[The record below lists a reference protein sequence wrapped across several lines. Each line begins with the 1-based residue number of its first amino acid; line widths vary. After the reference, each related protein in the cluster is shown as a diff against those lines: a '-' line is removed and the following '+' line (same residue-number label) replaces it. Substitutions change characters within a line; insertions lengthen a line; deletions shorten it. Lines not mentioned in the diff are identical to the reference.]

1 MPLLMALWLVNA
13 SHNFQEL
20 ILVALSK
27 PLVRLAWVTGEA
39 VAGFIFKWVWYGFNV
54 WTEWRPAETRNHCSA
69 GPLSATI
76 YHNPYTTT
84 KAYN

>member
-13 SHNFQEL
+13 SHNFQQL

-27 PLVRLAWVTGEA
+27 PLVRLAWGTGEA
-39 VAGFIFKWVWYGFNV
+39 VGFIFKWVWYGFNV
-54 WTEWRPAETRNHCSA
+54 WTAEARNHCSA

-84 KAYN
+84 KAYI